1 MARDVQANLN
11 ESNFLKSSLV
21 GCQCPRDAIY
31 SQFILQVETFN
42 QTYGSG
48 PGATRMVT
56 AFTCTAIVHEDNPI
70 DSRFSLL
77 LNDFSEDAG
86 WHQVVQTDLV
96 QTRATLQALARMHA
110 FFWLGDK
117 TEALASSLWP
127 IATYWDQAKQPADQ
141 ANRLS
146 TLFARFVA
154 DFGDPGV
161 AEAAKRKDYGA
172 LLALHA
178 ERLEKEVHQGEKQTI
193 IHGDAKS
200 ANFFY
205 KTGSSG
211 EEGLEVG
218 VIDFQWTGRGLC
230 ATDVAYAMWACP
242 QSEVLDQEQQLLE
255 FYHGQL
261 AQELAKEGSKVP
273 SLLTFKAQYQA
284 AFLDL
289 CRVVIADHWSTVTPS
304 TLAARAAMPDV
315 KRKVFNAYNKDVGVA
330 KRLQLRMMEELDIV
344 HL

>member
-1 MARDVQANLN
+1 M
-11 ESNFLKSSLV
+11 
-21 GCQCPRDAIY
+21 QCPRDAIY

-42 QTYGSG
+42 QTYGSS

-330 KRLQLRMMEELDIV
+330 KRLQLRMMEELDIA